1 MSNYTGSSAWAAAR
15 PSAIELSPRVPATLS
30 VLGSAYPEAGR
41 DRLSGRPG
49 GVNTQVEQ
57 HVFARFTAAASV
69 TQVKDTDIR
78 MPLGPPPWSP
88 PERKL

>member
-1 MSNYTGSSAWAAAR
+1 MSNTFGSSAWAAAC
-15 PSAIELSPRVPATLS
+15 PVAIELSPRVLAPLS
-30 VLGSAYPEAGR
+30 ALGSAYPEAGR

-57 HVFARFTAAASV
+57 HVFAKVTAAWA
-69 TQVKDTDIR
+69 TQVKDADIR